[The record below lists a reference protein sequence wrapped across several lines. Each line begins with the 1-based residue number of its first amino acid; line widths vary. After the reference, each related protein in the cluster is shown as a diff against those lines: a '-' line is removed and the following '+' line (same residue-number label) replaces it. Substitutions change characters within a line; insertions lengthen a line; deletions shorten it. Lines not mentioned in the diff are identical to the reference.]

1 MIHWKCLVSQET
13 LTDWWNKLSISVWLQ
28 LSVCKELQL
37 PSSEYNYTADL
48 VAVTSAAPLESA
60 GVQSIS
66 VLAVAVEG
74 TARLWPSLAKE
85 GNYTETDVD
94 LGDLCNFVIAVRVS
108 KWIDQ
113 SYFDTAAPFLFVI
126 HTGNSPRIWTSLL
139 LFSPHLFLDVFLSG
153 WKLHLVLREES
164 AVESECGFFR
174 KAAVPSPAA
183 GPGNALRHRAPR
195 LQPVRYPR
203 PTSQRHSESRLQ
215 IQLKRKLLESIKVEH
230 FHWCLVVVVL
240 RGEMIAT
247 FVSRT
252 LSSVFCFPAAAPQR
266 AVGGRSQ
273 LPLHAD
279 QLQSE

>member
-126 HTGNSPRIWTSLL
+126 HHWELSENLNIPAVVFSIFISRCFPVRVEASSCPQRRIGCWERVWILQESCSTEPCCRARECSPASGAASPACSVS
-139 LFSPHLFLDVFLSG
+139 SPHQPTTQWVTLTDSAEKKVTRIYKSRTLPLVFSC
-153 WKLHLVLREES
+153 S
-164 AVESECGFFR
+164 C
-174 KAAVPSPAA
+174 
-183 GPGNALRHRAPR
+183 AP
-195 LQPVRYPR
+195 
-203 PTSQRHSESRLQ
+203 
-215 IQLKRKLLESIKVEH
+215 
-230 FHWCLVVVVL
+230 WWD
-240 RGEMIAT
+240 AT
-247 FVSRT
+247 FVSLT